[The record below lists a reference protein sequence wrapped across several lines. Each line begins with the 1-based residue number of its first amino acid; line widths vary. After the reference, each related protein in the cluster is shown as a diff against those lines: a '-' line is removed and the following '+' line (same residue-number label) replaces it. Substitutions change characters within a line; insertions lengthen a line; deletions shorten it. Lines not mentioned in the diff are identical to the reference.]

1 MYYFAFALLLAA
13 LLGSLAFA
21 GAALIHLWQ
30 KKDGIPAFIEKG
42 HILVT
47 GCFLMASA
55 FLLHALYWKDYRLD
69 YVSSYTDNIL
79 DLFYRLTA
87 FWAGQPGSM
96 LFWGLTVAV
105 MGSLFALTTNYMAP
119 ASARQMASDLALLP
133 MWYAEAGSAV
143 LAPSAYN
150 ADFLKTK
157 SELLGMDVALLT
169 EPEVADGKDRKFSP
183 WGWDPALRKR
193 LMTLG
198 ADQTELPSADYMNI
212 LREHSHRLQAVKLLP
227 GLRLNE
233 YFCGESFYL
242 STLAECSAFV
252 EGREACLL
260 KAPLSGS
267 GKGLNW
273 CKGIF
278 TTFISGWCARVAAS
292 QGGVVGEP
300 IYNKVEDFAMEFYAD
315 GRGRVVFA
323 GYSVFHTGGSGM
335 YAGNDLLSDEKIL
348 QKLSAYVPQEE
359 FIRLRTRLEE
369 ELSAL
374 FGGFYHGYLGVDMMI
389 CHFPDE
395 APVYRIHPCV
405 EINLRM
411 NMGVVAWLLTDR
423 YLAADAEGVFRIDYY
438 PLAGQALEEHR
449 QMSASFPLSV
459 ENNRVCAGYLPLVP
473 VTPQSRYRAFLLLTL
488 PQ

>member
-1 MYYFAFALLLAA
+1 MT
-13 LLGSLAFA
+13 
-21 GAALIHLWQ
+21 
-30 KKDGIPAFIEKG
+30 KR
-42 HILVT
+42 
-47 GCFLMASA
+47 
-55 FLLHALYWKDYRLD
+55 ALYIF
-69 YVSSYTDNIL
+69 NPEH
-79 DLFYRLTA
+79 DL
-87 FWAGQPGSM
+87 
-96 LFWGLTVAV
+96 
-105 MGSLFALTTNYMAP
+105 ALASGEMNYMPP
-119 ASARQMASDLALLP
+119 ASARRMASELALLP
-133 MWYAEAGSAV
+133 VWYAERGSAV
-143 LAPSAYN
+143 LASSAYN
-150 ADFLKTK
+150 LDYLKRMQ
-157 SELLGMDVALLT
+157 ELLDIPVYLMT
-169 EPEVADGKDRKFSP
+169 EPELAAEPALDIRP
-183 WGWDPALRKR
+183 WGWDAALRKR
-193 LMTLG
+193 LSGLG
-198 ADQTELPSADYMNI
+198 VDESLLPSMQQI
-212 LREHSHRLQAVKLLP
+212 SVWREYSHRSKSVSLLP
-227 GLRLNE
+227 ELQLNE
-233 YFCGESFYL
+233 HFCGESYYL
-242 STLAECSAFV
+242 KTPEEWKSFV
-252 EGREACLL
+252 EEREGCLL

-278 TTFISGWCARVAAS
+278 TTFISGWRARVAAS

>member
-1 MYYFAFALLLAA
+1 M
-13 LLGSLAFA
+13 
-21 GAALIHLWQ
+21 Q
-30 KKDGIPAFIEKG
+30 PATI
-42 HILVT
+42 
-47 GCFLMASA
+47 
-55 FLLHALYWKDYRLD
+55 
-69 YVSSYTDNIL
+69 
-79 DLFYRLTA
+79 
-87 FWAGQPGSM
+87 Q
-96 LFWGLTVAV
+96 TV
-105 MGSLFALTTNYMAP
+105 
-119 ASARQMASDLALLP
+119 
-133 MWYAEAGSAV
+133 
-143 LAPSAYN
+143 
-150 ADFLKTK
+150 
-157 SELLGMDVALLT
+157 
-169 EPEVADGKDRKFSP
+169 
-183 WGWDPALRKR
+183 
-193 LMTLG
+193 
-198 ADQTELPSADYMNI
+198 
-212 LREHSHRLQAVKLLP
+212 
-227 GLRLNE
+227 
-233 YFCGESFYL
+233 
-242 STLAECSAFV
+242 STLAETRTVHLPDGTSVTLNHYSSLSYPERFKSDNREV
-252 EGREACLL
+252 E
-260 KAPLSGS
+260 LSGEAYFEVS
-267 GKGLNW
+267 KDPKHPFIVQTETIDVQVLGTHFNVDAYQNNPDVK
-273 CKGIF
+273 
-278 TTFISGWCARVAAS
+278 TTLLTGSVAVSNKSKSVRMILKPNEIA
-292 QGGVVGEP
+292 